1 MKKLIFVLLLTSSC
15 ITQKKF
21 SNYLVTVTPNNA
33 RTQVHHL
40 QTSIE
45 VDSVLQKSTGLT
57 VVTDKLITDHTPY
70 FDMKNGKYYI
80 YVEKME
86 R

>member
-15 ITQKKF
+15 VLQKEF
-21 SNYLVTVTPNNA
+21 SNYLVTVTPNKA
-33 RTQVHHL
+33 RTQVYHL

-45 VDSVLQKSTGLT
+45 VDSILLKNTGLT
-57 VVTDKLITDHTPY
+57 VVTDKLITDHIPY
-70 FDMKNGKYYI
+70 FDIKNRKYYI